1 VRRRALPAAG
11 LVLAAWLV
19 ATAVLFLWPPE
30 DKPRRADAV
39 VVLSGGRKHRL
50 REGLRL
56 MRADVAPRLVISD
69 GRARGWKQA
78 NRLCAGHASFQ
89 VICFKPDPYST
100 QGEAE
105 DAARMAERNGWRSLV
120 VVTST
125 FHVTRARMLFRRCFR
140 GRVAAVGARS
150 SLLYLPGNILMEWGK
165 LLYQVTVDRDC

>member
-1 VRRRALPAAG
+1 MRRRVLAAAA
-11 LVLAAWLV
+11 VVVAAWLV
-19 ATAVLFLWPPE
+19 ATWVLFLRPRE
-30 DKPRRADAV
+30 DKPKRADAV

-56 MRADVAPRLVISD
+56 MRAGVAPRLVISD
-69 GRARGWKQA
+69 GRARGWRQA
-78 NRLCAGHASFQ
+78 NRLCAGRASFR
-89 VICFKPDPYST
+89 VICFKPRPYST

-105 DAARMAERNGWRSLV
+105 DTARIAERNGWRSLV

-125 FHVTRARMLFRRCFR
+125 FHVTRARMLFRRCFP

-150 SLLYLPGNILMEWGK
+150 SLLYLPGNVLMEWGK